1 MKQQYDDTFLAR
13 WASGELTT
21 NELAEFK
28 ASSAYS
34 EYKMILDGV
43 AHLEAPSYNQE
54 ANFKATLA
62 KIERQ
67 KEKQEVKVRRLIPN
81 WAYAAAACLVL
92 FLGAMFMFQE
102 TSYSTDLAQQNTIEL
117 PDGSIAQL
125 NADSKITH
133 KKYNWGRSLELEG
146 EAFFKVKKGSTFS
159 VTTKEGTVTVLGTEF
174 TVNSRNK
181 FYQVICYEGKV
192 QVIAGNEKQ
201 VLTPGKAFNIQ
212 QNKTN
217 LLNISEQNPSWI
229 AQESSFTSI
238 AILQV
243 VEELER
249 QYGISIKGKE
259 NLKNAK
265 FTGRF
270 SHSNLKLA
278 LTTVFDTMEIPYTFD
293 ADQKVSIQKY

>member
-1 MKQQYDDTFLAR
+1 
-13 WASGELTT
+13 
-21 NELAEFK
+21 
-28 ASSAYS
+28 
-34 EYKMILDGV
+34 
-43 AHLEAPSYNQE
+43 
-54 ANFKATLA
+54 
-62 KIERQ
+62 
-67 KEKQEVKVRRLIPN
+67 
-81 WAYAAAACLVL
+81 
-92 FLGAMFMFQE
+92 MFQE
-102 TSYSTDLAQQNTIEL
+102 TSYSTQLAQQDTIEL

-125 NADSKITH
+125 NADSKIIH
-133 KKYNWGRSLELEG
+133 KKFNWGRSLELEG

-174 TVNSRNK
+174 TVNSRNQ

-192 QVIAGNEKQ
+192 QVIAGKEKQ
-201 VLTPGKAFNIQ
+201 ILTPGKAFNIQ
-212 QNKTN
+212 QNKSN
-217 LLNISEQNPSWI
+217 LLNISDQNPSWI

-249 QYGISIKGKE
+249 QYNISIVGKE